1 MARKERKGEQFDRK
15 ERVVAT
21 VAMPG
26 IPEGTVGKVVFVEGF
41 RWIRYWVRFE
51 NGVVRGSLDR
61 KNLARPSEWIEI
73 QRRREAGEDIAADP
87 GAGAAASGDGG
98 AGGEAASGES
108 VMVNGVAVPAHLI
121 ERSKNRREV
130 LGV

>member
-1 MARKERKGEQFDRK
+1 MARKERTGEQFDRK

-41 RWIRYWVRFE
+41 RWIRYWVRFD

-61 KNLARPSEWIEI
+61 KRLARPSEWIEI
-73 QRRREAGEDIAADP
+73 QRRREAGEDTTAAT
-87 GAGAAASGDGG
+87 GASAGAESEGG
-98 AGGEAASGES
+98 AAEA
-108 VMVNGVAVPAHLI
+108 
-121 ERSKNRREV
+121 
-130 LGV
+130 

>member
-1 MARKERKGEQFDRK
+1 MARKEGTGERFDRK

-26 IPEGTVGKVVFVEGF
+26 IPEGTQGKVVFVEGF
-41 RWIRYWVRFE
+41 RWTRYWVRFE

-61 KNLARPSEWIEI
+61 KRLARPSEWLEI
-73 QRRREAGEDIAADP
+73 QRRREAGEDDVAAD
-87 GAGAAASGDGG
+87 AGAAAAATGSGGT
-98 AGGEAASGES
+98 EAASGETIS
-108 VMVNGVAVPAHLI
+108 VNGVPVPAHLI

-130 LGV
+130 LGVA

>member
-1 MARKERKGEQFDRK
+1 MPKKESNDALLRPK

-21 VAMPG
+21 EDMPG
-26 IPEGTVGKVVFVEGF
+26 IPMGTAGKVIFPEGLT
-41 RWIRYWVRFE
+41 WIRYWVRFD
-51 NGVVRGSLDR
+51 NGVVRGTLDR
-61 KNLARPSEWIEI
+61 RKLARPDEWAELV
-73 QRRREAGEDIAADP
+73 RRRESGEDDV
-87 GAGAAASGDGG
+87 AAAPTSGGD
-98 AGGEAASGES
+98 APAAAAAEGES